1 MAENKRF
8 LDFQGLQS
16 FWNLIKKYY
25 EDVEAKALSAVQAV
39 EVKDIPGIVEA
50 SEGRAVIDLSSF
62 ARKEDVSKIFRFKGT
77 VASKADLGTVSPSE
91 GDVYH
96 IADTKAEYV
105 FIKDS
110 DSSEGRWEELGSVF
124 SADLSDYYTKEYIDA
139 NYRTAEQVDV
149 VATTLTKGVADNKVA
164 IETETAERKDA
175 FDSIIDIAD
184 CKIGSMFQGVDG
196 APQHTFVDHICTK
209 CGTLEGSYTATIDGQ
224 AVETVTSE
232 AVAGKTVALT
242 ESLTPDSP
250 IELDGTTLTAYT
262 GDGEL
267 RKPLEVNAIVKSGD
281 VSLKGFSI
289 KSVTTD
295 SAFTGT
301 LSIEKGTLVT
311 GETKTL
317 TAKTLTMSGGEV
329 SGLSEASPAA
339 LTLKAD
345 GADLTG
351 VKVSNAR
358 IVLEARQ

>member
-25 EDVEAKALSAVQAV
+25 EDAEAKALSAVQAV
-39 EVKDIPGIVEA
+39 EVKDVPGIVSV
-50 SEGRAVIDLSSF
+50 SEGKAVIDLSDF
-62 ARKEDVSKIFRFKGT
+62 ARKEDVSKIFRFMGT
-77 VASKADLGTVSPSE
+77 VATKTELEAKAPSE

-96 IADTKAEYV
+96 VADTKAEYV

-124 SADLSDYYTKEYIDA
+124 SADLSDYYDKEYIDA
-139 NYRTAEQVDV
+139 NYRTAEEVDK
-149 VATTLTKGVADNKVA
+149 VAADLIKGVEDNKAA
-164 IETETAERKDA
+164 IETEVVERKEA

-184 CKIGSMFQGVDG
+184 CKIGSMFEGVDG

-267 RKPLEVNAIVKSGD
+267 RKPLEVNAVVKSGD

-295 SAFTGT
+295 SAFAGM

-317 TAKTLTMSGGEV
+317 TAKAMAMSGGEV
-329 SGLSEASPAA
+329 SGLSEASPAV
-339 LTLKAD
+339 LTVKAD
-345 GADLTG
+345 EVDLSG
-351 VKVSNAR
+351 VKVSDAR
-358 IVLEARQ
+358 IILETRQ